1 MQIPVVIERPTAVVT
16 PAEARA
22 AKVFSASDGDSY
34 VSMLLAIAQAQIEG
48 SYGRYGMAIGRQTLE
63 ITLPAHCSVDVTDLP
78 LPPYIS
84 TVSETLSDD
93 GRSRRFRWL
102 AGYGGDEPAQLVPVQ
117 IKHAI
122 IMMAGALRDAVPDDE
137 GAVKSKT
144 IDGVGRWDYSLPDGA
159 ADAMRRVAD
168 SLLEP
173 FKTMRV

>member
-1 MQIPVVIERPTAVVT
+1 MQIPVVIERPAAVVT
-16 PAEARA
+16 PEEARA
-22 AKVFSASDGDSY
+22 AKVFSTGDGDSY
-34 VSMLLAIAQAQIEG
+34 VSMLLAIAQAKIEG
-48 SYGRYGMAIGRQTLE
+48 SYGLCGIAIGRQTLE
-63 ITLPAHCSVDVTDLP
+63 ITVPAHCSVDVTNLP

-84 TVSETLSDD
+84 TVSDTLSDD
-93 GRSRRFRWL
+93 GRARRFRWI
-102 AGYGGDEPAQLVPVQ
+102 AGYGGDEPAQPVPVQ

-159 ADAMRRVAD
+159 ADTMRRVAD

-173 FKTMRV
+173 FKTKRV